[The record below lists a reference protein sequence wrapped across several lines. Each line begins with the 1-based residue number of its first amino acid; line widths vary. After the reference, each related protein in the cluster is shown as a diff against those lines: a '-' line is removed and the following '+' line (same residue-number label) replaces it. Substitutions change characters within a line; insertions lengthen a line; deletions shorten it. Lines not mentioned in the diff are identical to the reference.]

1 MKSIVKRVG
10 AWLLVFMFSIAVAI
24 PNGIVA
30 NAVTPSATEYTVL
43 LNGPR
48 YFIHNKKTAGSE
60 VGTEYYMTYTV
71 KSAKQVPTQHGL
83 VGTEDCTRNF
93 PYNPSGLMRYI
104 GESQY
109 TLLDEGY
116 TYFVKF
122 TVEKGGFLYNVTR
135 AKGNE
140 IEDIYMDKIFGT
152 AEDKMGYFGI
162 FMAYDYVEAELTD
175 VRFYDAK
182 GNDLGV
188 AIQSPT
194 KTGMVFKGDSIL
206 KADTTIDHRYDVSI
220 DQKRNIAI
228 SNLRVPATSKI
239 YIEYKV
245 DSAEYLL
252 NQEGIALSNEPT
264 SDYPHRYAA
273 LRHTTYSEIV
283 KSIDFLD
290 VGAEYIVLIDRSEDA
305 FNVLVQKTK
314 NGKMSQTM
322 LSSLYGTYSSDFDFA
337 SLWFG
342 AGGETEATFKLT
354 DVKIYDEKK
363 NNLGVQTNVTSSI
376 MHYGE
381 LEDYSGCKAAYYC
394 EDNGNVIALYEDQTM
409 KHTVG
414 DATEEAT
421 YKISERI
428 MKVQYSAREEVFD
441 YLYRKITDENKDE
454 YRRLYHYKLEF
465 VTGTD
470 EEIATQNFSNETGYY
485 ATKPDEPT
493 MEEYEFQG
501 WYTSDGVE
509 YNFDSIVTK
518 SDVVY
523 AKWSDDAGR
532 TFLAGENDTTNISE
546 YFVYVAGALLVLVG
560 LAVCIILARKGVRNG
575 KK

>member
-1 MKSIVKRVG
+1 MKSIVKKIG
-10 AWLLVFMFSIAVAI
+10 AWLLLFVFSVAVAF
-24 PNGIVA
+24 PNSMVA
-30 NAVTPSATEYTVL
+30 NAVTPSKTDYTVL

-48 YFIHNKKTAGSE
+48 YFIHNKKTVGSE

-83 VGTEDCTRNF
+83 VGTEDYTRNF

-122 TVEKGGFLYNVTR
+122 TVEKGGFLYNATR

-140 IEDIYMDKIFGT
+140 IEDIYMDKIVGT

-162 FMAYDYVEAELTD
+162 WLAYNAVEAELTD

-188 AIQSPT
+188 AIETPT

-206 KADTTIDHRYDVSI
+206 KADTKIDHRYDISV
-220 DQKRNIAI
+220 DHKRNVAI

-252 NQEGIALSNEPT
+252 NQEGIALSNEPK
-264 SDYPHRYAA
+264 SDYPHRYAVIKYI
-273 LRHTTYSEIV
+273 TYSEIV

-290 VGAEYIVLIDRSEDA
+290 VGAEYIILIDRSEDA

-314 NGKMSQTM
+314 NGKTSQTM
-322 LSSLYGTYSSDFDFA
+322 LVSSSGTYSSEFDFA

-342 AGGETEATFKLT
+342 AGGDTDATFKLT

-376 MHYGE
+376 THYGE

-414 DATEEAT
+414 DVTEEAT
-421 YKISERI
+421 YKISERM
-428 MKVQYSAREEVFD
+428 MKVQYNAREEAFD
-441 YLYRKITDENKDE
+441 YLYRKITDEDKNE

-470 EEIATQNFSNETGYY
+470 EDIETQNFSNETGYH
-485 ATKPDEPT
+485 ATKPAEPT
-493 MEEYEFQG
+493 MEGYEFQG
-501 WYTSDGVE
+501 WYTSDGTE

-523 AKWSDDAGR
+523 AKWSDDAGI
-532 TFLAGENDTTNISE
+532 TFLAGGNGTTNVSE
-546 YFVYVAGALLVLVG
+546 YLVYAAGTLLVLVG
-560 LAVCIILARKGVRNG
+560 LTVCIILARKGVKHG